1 MALIYGSRQLD
12 LRQEKHLLARLDGR
26 GRGRGRLPP
35 TLESR
40 YESNV
45 TVVVLRFPAS
55 VMLMMLLPS
64 LDEQRG

>member
-12 LRQEKHLLARLDGR
+12 LRQEKHLLARLG

>member
-26 GRGRGRLPP
+26 GLGRLPP

-64 LDEQRG
+64 LDEQRGG

>member
-12 LRQEKHLLARLDGR
+12 LRQEKHLLARLD
-26 GRGRGRLPP
+26 GRGRLPP

-64 LDEQRG
+64 LDEQRGR